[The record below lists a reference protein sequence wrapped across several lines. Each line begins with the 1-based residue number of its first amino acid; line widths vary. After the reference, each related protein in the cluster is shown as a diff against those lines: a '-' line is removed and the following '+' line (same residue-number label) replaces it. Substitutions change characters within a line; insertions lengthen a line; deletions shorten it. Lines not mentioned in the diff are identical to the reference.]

1 MKRSELI
8 TTIAESFTV
17 YNHHNVIFSPT
28 KIVDFIVGEC
38 EKLGMLPPV
47 YERSPNEI
55 ELQAGLE
62 EDDRVLVRKWEDED
76 V

>member
-38 EKLGMLPPV
+38 EKLGMRPPSFNDSREV
-47 YERSPNEI
+47 I
-55 ELQAGLE
+55 ELPG
-62 EDDRVLVRKWEDED
+62 RKLRLKYKSGWEAED